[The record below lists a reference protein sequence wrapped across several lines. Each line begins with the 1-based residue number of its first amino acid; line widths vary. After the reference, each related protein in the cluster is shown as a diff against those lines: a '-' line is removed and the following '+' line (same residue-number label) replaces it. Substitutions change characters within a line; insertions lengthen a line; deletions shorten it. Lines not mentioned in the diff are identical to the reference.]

1 MVQDERFSEQLSE
14 RALTVF
20 KGVVDRYLA
29 DGRPVASSRLA
40 RELPLGVSSATVRN
54 VLADLESAGLLAT
67 PHTSAGRVPTT
78 RGLRMFVDTMLTAQP
93 FEARQLEAIR
103 RKLDAGKN
111 TESLLTEASNLL
123 AGLSA
128 FAGVVLLPRTELA
141 TLKQIEF
148 LGLSEQRVLAIL
160 VTSDGNVHNWVVHT
174 RRQYGESELQKVGNF
189 LTAHFA
195 GSTMPQMRRRLVDDL
210 KSMQEQV
217 NEAMAA
223 LVDLAEDL
231 PPADLLEGGY
241 VVRGESNLITAADHE
256 PADMSKLR
264 GLMEAFA
271 ERRDML
277 QLLDHCMNG
286 TGVQIFIGSDSGY
299 RFLDD
304 YSLVS
309 APYEASGEPV
319 GVLGVIGPTCMPYDR
334 VVSVVDVTAKLLGA
348 ALEWRD

>member
-1 MVQDERFSEQLSE
+1 MVQDERFTEQLSE
-14 RALTVF
+14 RALAVF
-20 KGVVDRYLA
+20 KGVVDRYLG

-40 RELPLGVSSATVRN
+40 RELPLGVSAATVRN
-54 VLADLESAGLLAT
+54 VLADLEAAGLLAT

-93 FEARQLEAIR
+93 FEERQREVIR

-148 LGLSEQRVLAIL
+148 LALSEQRVLAIL
-160 VTSDGNVHNWVVHT
+160 VTSDGNVHNWVVRT

-189 LTAHFA
+189 LTGHFS
-195 GSTMPQMRRRLVDDL
+195 GSTMPEMRRRLVDDL

-217 NEAMAA
+217 QEAMVA

-241 VVRGESNLITAADHE
+241 VVRGESNLLAADHDG
-256 PADMSKLR
+256 ADMGKVRS
-264 GLMEAFA
+264 LMEAFA
-271 ERRDML
+271 ERRAML

-286 TGVQIFIGSDSGY
+286 TGVQIFIGSGSGY